1 MSETGKPLEIERKY
15 LIKMPSEKLLTE
27 LPECERTEILQI
39 YLVIKQ
45 DGVRRRI
52 RRRGTPERGYVC
64 TYTEKSDVS
73 FGVRTEEE
81 REISK
86 EEFERLRAEAAPN
99 RLPIEKER
107 VVFRWRGQVF
117 ELDIYPF
124 SREFATLEI
133 ELPDI
138 SARVDL
144 PPQIELVK
152 DVTGDRRFNNS
163 ELAGLGHFP
172 PL

>member
-15 LIKMPSEKLLTE
+15 LIKMPSEKLLAE
-27 LPECERTEILQI
+27 LPECKRTEILQI

-81 REISK
+81 REISE
-86 EEFERLRAEAAPN
+86 EEFERLRACN
-99 RLPIEKER
+99 R
-107 VVFRWRGQVF
+107 
-117 ELDIYPF
+117 
-124 SREFATLEI
+124 
-133 ELPDI
+133 
-138 SARVDL
+138 AR
-144 PPQIELVK
+144 
-152 DVTGDRRFNNS
+152 
-163 ELAGLGHFP
+163 
-172 PL
+172 

>member
-1 MSETGKPLEIERKY
+1 MRSSGNILSKCRVK
-15 LIKMPSEKLLTE
+15 SCWQS

-81 REISK
+81 REISD

-99 RLPIEKER
+99 RSPIEKER

-133 ELPDI
+133 EP
-138 SARVDL
+138 ARHFRARR
-144 PPQIELVK
+144 PAAA
-152 DVTGDRRFNNS
+152 DRACERRH
-163 ELAGLGHFP
+163 GR
-172 PL
+172 

>member
-15 LIKMPSEKLLTE
+15 LIKMPSERLLAE

-81 REISK
+81 REISE

-99 RLPIEKER
+99 RSPIEFSAGAGKSLSLTYTHFR
-107 VVFRWRGQVF
+107 GNLPRWRSSC
-117 ELDIYPF
+117 P
-124 SREFATLEI
+124 T
-133 ELPDI
+133 
-138 SARVDL
+138 
-144 PPQIELVK
+144 
-152 DVTGDRRFNNS
+152 
-163 ELAGLGHFP
+163 FP
-172 PL
+172 RA